1 MRRTGVS
8 NAITAGLIIVGI
20 VIGAFGACVTIHH
33 QTTTATATA
42 TSTEPTTITHFAYV
56 LYASAFGVV
65 ASLAVIF
72 IATIRLGKARP
83 TELPE

>member
-1 MRRTGVS
+1 VRPDQWEFAETLA
-8 NAITAGLIIVGI
+8 AITLFMSLVLGAGIM
-20 VIGAFGACVTIHH
+20 FDC
-33 QTTTATATA
+33 A
-42 TSTEPTTITHFAYV
+42 TSYCANTVVYV

-65 ASLAVIF
+65 ASLAVII